1 MRIVSR
7 RNSPRKSKRPRKA
20 TSRAT
25 GVATATLLSPTQRA
39 DPTWPI
45 GATSADIDRP
55 IGMMRA
61 HPLEHDAHGMRD
73 LRTDARY
80 EIRIRGILGRTVA
93 GAFPGLLAREN
104 HRRDGAHRPAPG
116 PGRTL
121 RSPCSDRSARTRAHR
136 NPASVASDGSTSMA
150 SRYPRA
156 AASPTRA
163 ATVASFIV
171 PILTRSRSDVSRRGR
186 GAPSPRTSQTAEW
199 KTSPVTRCRK
209 LSVCAASTRCPSTNT
224 VEVVEMRGLEPLTPA
239 MRTRCSSG

>member
-25 GVATATLLSPTQRA
+25 GVATATFAQPHLGA

-45 GATSADIDRP
+45 GTTSADIDRP

-104 HRRDGAHRPAPG
+104 RGETVLT
-116 PGRTL
+116 GRL
-121 RSPCSDRSARTRAHR
+121 PDQ
-136 NPASVASDGSTSMA
+136 
-150 SRYPRA
+150 A
-156 AASPTRA
+156 ALHGVLAQIEA
-163 ATVASFIV
+163 
-171 PILTRSRSDVSRRGR
+171 L
-186 GAPSPRTSQTAEW
+186 
-199 KTSPVTRCRK
+199 
-209 LSVCAASTRCPSTNT
+209 
-224 VEVVEMRGLEPLTPA
+224 GLELIEI
-239 MRTRCSSG
+239 RRR